1 MVVAQEKL
9 ERRQA
14 SLPSEPE
21 RRPGTRSARTGYS
34 GSAEAGYPGRSP
46 AGYPGSSHPGTRRRS
61 RARNPKRLRL
71 QRRSVL
77 ALALAVGIFGAICAD
92 TIQLTVVKGAEIRSL
107 EKDIS
112 TAKAQ
117 NDLLQVQVDKLRSVG
132 RIESAA
138 LAMGMVQPSGTVY
151 VAGNL
156 PAVKKSSQATAPKV
170 AGPRAGSAQEAP
182 KQSALHQLA
191 QIFTGLFASAQR

>member
-14 SLPSEPE
+14 SSAGQPDI
-21 RRPGTRSARTGYS
+21 RPGARSVRSGYR
-34 GSAEAGYPGRSP
+34 GAVE
-46 AGYPGSSHPGTRRRS
+46 AGYPGSSPAGHPGSSRPGTRRRS
-61 RARNPKRLRL
+61 RVRNPRRLRL

-77 ALALAVGIFGAICAD
+77 ALTLAVGIFGAICAD

-156 PAVKKSSQATAPKV
+156 PAVKQSSQAAAPKV
-170 AGPRAGSAQEAP
+170 AGPKAGSAQEAP
-182 KQSALHQLA
+182 IQSALHQLA
-191 QIFTGLFASAQR
+191 QIFTGLFASTQR